1 MAAIARLWERFL
13 SLLAAIVGL
22 LLLLAM
28 VSVSADVVGR
38 YFLAAPIGWV
48 LELTEYILLYT
59 PFLGMAWLVRRAEG
73 HVRIDVLV
81 SALPGRVQVKL
92 NLLVALVAA
101 SACAAAAYYAGLTT
115 WDHYQRGVETY
126 GIYPIQKWT
135 LLIVIAAGFAFTAVE
150 FARKAQDHVR
160 ELRRDPGNGADPTA
174 AA

>member
-1 MAAIARLWERFL
+1 MAAIAHAWEGFL
-13 SLLAAIVGL
+13 SLLAAIVGV

-28 VSVSADVVGR
+28 IAVSADVVGR

-59 PFLGMAWLVRRAEG
+59 PFLGMAWLVRRAGG

-81 SALPGRVQVKL
+81 TALPPRTQMKL
-92 NLLVALVAA
+92 NLAVAA
-101 SACAAAAYYAGLTT
+101 AAALACAAAAYYAGLTT
-115 WDHYQRGVETY
+115 WDHYARRVETY

-150 FARKAQDHVR
+150 FVRKAFEHFGALQTGSGGS
-160 ELRRDPGNGADPTA
+160 DPAG
-174 AA
+174 

>member
-22 LLLLAM
+22 LLLL
-28 VSVSADVVGR
+28 
-38 YFLAAPIGWV
+38 
-48 LELTEYILLYT
+48 
-59 PFLGMAWLVRRAEG
+59 
-73 HVRIDVLV
+73 DVLV
-81 SALPGRVQVKL
+81 SALPGRAQVKL
-92 NLLVALVAA
+92 NLLVALLAA

-115 WDHYQRGVETY
+115 WDHYRRGVETY

-160 ELRRDPGNGADPTA
+160 ELRRDPGGGDAPGA

>member
-28 VSVSADVVGR
+28 LSVSADVVGR

-81 SALPGRVQVKL
+81 SALPVRTRARL
-92 NLLVALVAA
+92 NLMVAA
-101 SACAAAAYYAGLTT
+101 VAAFACASAAYYGGLTT
-115 WDHYQRGVETY
+115 WDHYRRGVETY

-150 FARKAQDHVR
+150 FVRKASDHVR
-160 ELRRDPGNGADPTA
+160 EMRSDPGDVGGAA
-174 AA
+174 